1 MILVSHEGQLVG
13 LVTVK
18 DVLRHEAATHRRG
31 THTPPSSARS
41 RGHRP
46 IPSELTD
53 DGWDSWS
60 ADESR
65 TRGLEFMLE
74 QGYAWARIQGSRVYN
89 LLYRAIRDRDAVPR
103 DTNRDP
109 GFEYE
114 MEAGQQR

>member
-1 MILVSHEGQLVG
+1 MG

-18 DVLRHEAATHRRG
+18 DVLRHEAATHHRG
-31 THTPPSSARS
+31 TQSPPSSARP

-46 IPSELTD
+46 VPSELTD

-65 TRGLEFMLE
+65 VRGLELMLE
-74 QGYAWARIQGSRVYN
+74 EGYAWAMIQGSRVYN
-89 LLYRAIRDRDAVPR
+89 LLYRAVRGRGSISRE
-103 DTNRDP
+103 TNRDP

-114 MEAGQQR
+114 METGQQRRS